1 MPFPEVERVIFQRN
15 LLDQVICQLRFPPI
29 LKVDAEIPA
38 QFQER
43 IRRDF
48 PNFSEQGELTVE
60 VPPGMK
66 PIPPEVLKN
75 IIQSSGNKNYEFSSE
90 DGTWKVNLTRTFVAL
105 STNKYER
112 WTGFKEKLVV
122 PLTAL
127 AEIYH
132 PTYFSRIGLRYID
145 VIRRSSLNLNG
156 VDWSELLQ
164 PYILGILSDPNIGT
178 SIQTFES
185 KYEMRLD
192 DGESSVRVVTS
203 FVQPANDNEICYK
216 IDSDFHNDTK
226 NDVDSAMRKLDYFN
240 IRGFRLIRWCMTN
253 RLQQAME
260 PHAL

>member
-1 MPFPEVERVIFQRN
+1 MPFPEVEKVIFQKN

-43 IRRDF
+43 IRMDF
-48 PNFSEQGELTVE
+48 PNFLEQGEVVVE
-60 VPPGMK
+60 GPPGLK
-66 PIPPEVLKN
+66 PIPPEILRN

-90 DGTWKVNLTRTFVAL
+90 DGAWKVNLTRTFIAL

-112 WTGFKEKLVV
+112 WSRFKEKLAI
-122 PLTAL
+122 PLAAL
-127 AEIYH
+127 AEIYQ

-145 VIRRSSLNLNG
+145 VIRRSSLNLDG

-164 PYILGILSDPNIGT
+164 PYILGILTNPQMRQSVL
-178 SIQTFES
+178 TFES

-203 FVQPANDNEICYK
+203 FVQPANGSEICYK
-216 IDSDFHNDTK
+216 IDSDFHNDAK
-226 NDVDSAMRKLDYFN
+226 NDADSAMRKLDYFN
-240 IRGFRLIRWCMTN
+240 ICAFRLIRWCMTD
-253 RLQQAME
+253 RLEQAME
-260 PHAL
+260 PHAV